1 VEQLVMTDR
10 AMSLASRVDLNT
22 HSYTMP
28 LPDFDQQEQIIT
40 LSATASPQSV
50 VLTGFRAGEVKK
62 LQIWLTKV
70 SDETGGGAGA
80 PQNPGKWYIPES
92 IEALYAGV
100 VFAQYEAGE
109 SAMWNL
115 LDGTAPA
122 AVDAS
127 VLGRTGDAISST
139 DYLQPW
145 VELPFSQPTG
155 NDYDG
160 EVLVHGKEI
169 TNGIVNLTV
178 QTPDASAYKL
188 HVAYVYNASVSFS
201 RGSADLVF

>member
-1 VEQLVMTDR
+1 
-10 AMSLASRVDLNT
+10 
-22 HSYTMP
+22 
-28 LPDFDQQEQIIT
+28 
-40 LSATASPQSV
+40 V
-50 VLTGFRAGEVKK
+50 V
-62 LQIWLTKV
+62 
-70 SDETGGGAGA
+70 
-80 PQNPGKWYIPES
+80 Y
-92 IEALYAGV
+92 
-100 VFAQYEAGE
+100 AQYEAGE

-122 AVDAS
+122 AVDYS
-127 VLGRTGDAISST
+127 VLTRAPLAGTIGST
-139 DYLQPW
+139 SYLQEW